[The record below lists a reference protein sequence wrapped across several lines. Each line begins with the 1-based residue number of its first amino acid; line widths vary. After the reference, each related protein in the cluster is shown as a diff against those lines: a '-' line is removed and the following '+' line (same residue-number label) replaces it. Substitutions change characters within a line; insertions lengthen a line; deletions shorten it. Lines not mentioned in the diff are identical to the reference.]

1 MSVIYSDHY
10 TIYNSEHQR
19 FYKILINILKCP
31 DNTIIADFSPCAYFY
46 NPSGVTRDP
55 YMAWRSISQ
64 SGAIILSAM
73 HYGI

>member
-1 MSVIYSDHY
+1 MVPRVGDEDPSFPVH
-10 TIYNSEHQR
+10 
-19 FYKILINILKCP
+19 P
-31 DNTIIADFSPCAYFY
+31 NTIIADFFPCASFY
-46 NPSGVTRDP
+46 SPSGVTRDP

>member
-31 DNTIIADFSPCAYFY
+31 DNTIIADFS